1 MSRISYKL
9 EQILSGT
16 IELYIHDKQ
25 PISSA
30 HLIEEKEIKFSSA
43 KIRYL
48 MKELEDLGYL
58 KKAHSSSGR
67 IPTPKGLSYYAKY
80 IAQANEKLLEKKLKK
95 SFENKK
101 IRASLTV
108 AQAAETIADIT
119 GLTLITTKFDKTLIL
134 KSIDLV
140 PISSFVATAVMVV
153 SNGEVHSK
161 MISLEDRKVK
171 MEDLKIA
178 VRVFKEKLIG
188 VALEDLVEKAYALK
202 EILKKEVSNY
212 LEIIEKFVHNIF
224 NIKTKNNVYGRKELI
239 LSRNFTREEV
249 NQIIDMVENHSIWEK
264 IENILDEHQNLKIAI
279 NDVSAF
285 LTKRINTAIGT
296 TEISIVGPQDSDF
309 NEMKSALSL
318 FEKFLLKGD
327 SDEQN

>member
-1 MSRISYKL
+1 MSRINPKL
-9 EQILSGT
+9 EQILSAT
-16 IELYIHDKQ
+16 IELYTHLKQ

-48 MKELEDLGYL
+48 MKELEDLDYL

-67 IPTPKGLSYYAKY
+67 IPTPVGLSYYAKH

-95 SFENKK
+95 SFDSKK
-101 IRASLTV
+101 EKANFTI

-119 GLTLITTKFDKTLIL
+119 GLTLITTKFDKSLIL

-140 PISSFVATAVMVV
+140 PISSFMATAVMVV

-161 MISLEDRKVK
+161 MISLEDDKVQ
-171 MEDLKIA
+171 MNELKIA
-178 VRVFKEKLIG
+178 VRVFKEELIG
-188 VALEDLVEKAYALK
+188 VALEDLVEKTYALK
-202 EILKKEVSNY
+202 EVLKKEVSNY
-212 LEIIEKFVHNIF
+212 LAVIAEFVNNIF

-239 LSRNFTREEV
+239 LSRNFTREQV
-249 NQIIDMVENHSIWEK
+249 NQIIDLVENYSIWEK
-264 IENILDEHQNLKIAI
+264 IENKLDEQENLKIAV
-279 NDVSAF
+279 NEVSAF
-285 LTKRINTAIGT
+285 LTKRINTEIGT

-309 NEMKSALSL
+309 NEMKTALSV
-318 FEKFLLKGD
+318 FEKLLIKG
-327 SDEQN
+327 ENNE